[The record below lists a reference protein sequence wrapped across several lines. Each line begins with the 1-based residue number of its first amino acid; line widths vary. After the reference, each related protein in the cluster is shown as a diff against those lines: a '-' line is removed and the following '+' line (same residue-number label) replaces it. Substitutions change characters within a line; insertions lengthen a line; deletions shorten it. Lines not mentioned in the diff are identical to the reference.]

1 MKLKKECK
9 DLLTDPE
16 YWKTVSEP
24 TLLSFLAYRKK
35 TIIASLS
42 QDQEY
47 LRYQRNLEK
56 IISNYNQGTNWHKTA
71 TLALKN
77 LKTRDTIQA
86 YEIGKNYLSRTS
98 SVVENINVNDLSDEN
113 TFLVNQNVA
122 SSSKTTT
129 ITSTSTLTASDNND
143 DESEISTSSILGKR
157 VREDKSVEMDE
168 IIVDYTK
175 HQLLKEY
182 CTLLSKL
189 QHHPVEE
196 ESQRARHLIS
206 MLRWHVVD
214 QEMFNSIGWTKIPQ
228 RHFVSKPSF
237 GLRLVSN
244 VLKQHSNNQLHLAE
258 RSLQNL
264 IMNNKIKDSDH
275 SSFITSIMQFF
286 SRKLDDKYFDIDALT
301 VVSVVSSMILYTPTS
316 CRGLG
321 SSPFENH
328 IKAELWTKIFSNVF
342 TLNKTKFVPVWE
354 LHHLISGNGSR
365 GSARSDFGAIVTN
378 RNDLQFPFFIVEFE
392 RGGFEIHKDNL
403 VVVSEAVY
411 EFNRI
416 LALAHDLSEEE
427 VNRTRIHI
435 GLVNDTRI
443 SFSTITP
450 KNIENALQLVTYLRE
465 TICEDG
471 LWIETILNREPTRYN
486 YKLKTLLPKLPNEA
500 LKSRT
505 SETKFTPLSKR
516 KRYVFSDTLQYT

>member
-1 MKLKKECK
+1 NVVPAVLFSWNNTSLATVPGFVLAMGKASCLSMSDEKKS
-9 DLLTDPE
+9 PQIFNF
-16 YWKTVSEP
+16 W
-24 TLLSFLAYRKK
+24 
-35 TIIASLS
+35 SL
-42 QDQEY
+42 E
-47 LRYQRNLEK
+47 LEK
-56 IISNYNQGTNWHKTA
+56 LNYENAIGVEQKR
-71 TLALKN
+71 LEF
-77 LKTRDTIQA
+77 LKTRGTIQA
-86 YEIGKNYLSRTS
+86 YEIGNNYLSRTS
-98 SVVENINVNDLSDEN
+98 SVVENINVNNLSGEN
-113 TFLVNQNVA
+113 AFLVNQNVA

-129 ITSTSTLTASDNND
+129 ITSTSTLTASDNNNG
-143 DESEISTSSILGKR
+143 ESEISNPSILGKR
-157 VREDKSVEMDE
+157 VRGDKSVEMDE

-189 QHHPVEE
+189 QYHPVEE
-196 ESQRARHLIS
+196 ESQRARHIIN
-206 MLRWHVVD
+206 MLRWHIVD

-258 RSLQNL
+258 QSLQNL
-264 IMNNKIKDSDH
+264 IMNKRIKDSDH
-275 SSFITSIMQFF
+275 NWMSTPITSIMQFF
-286 SRKLDDKYFDIDALT
+286 SQKLDDKYFDIDALT
-301 VVSVVSSMILYTPTS
+301 VVSVVSSIILYTPTP

-321 SSPFENH
+321 SSPSENH

-354 LHHLISGNGSR
+354 LHHLISGNGGR

-378 RNDLQFPFFIVEFE
+378 HNDLQFLFFIVEFE
-392 RGGFEIHKDNL
+392 RGGFEIHKDNV

-416 LALAHDLSEEE
+416 LTLANNLSEEE

-450 KNIENALQLVTYLRE
+450 IFNQEESTFVYINNDKILSYDLITNDMEKNIENILQLVIYLRE

-471 LWIETILNREPTRYN
+471 L
-486 YKLKTLLPKLPNEA
+486 
-500 LKSRT
+500 
-505 SETKFTPLSKR
+505 
-516 KRYVFSDTLQYT
+516 